1 MAAFCE
7 KLAPHLGRIR
17 TPGQGDKIYKDEC
30 VFSFDTPESEG
41 GLYVCLNTFLGF
53 SRKHVE
59 KRYAKTG
66 NAVYLHLKTVKKEI
80 TDDKPAA
87 KRAAPTKLAIGLE
100 GGFDLDQGKK
110 YEYEHHNS
118 LVILPS
124 FDSLPLPS
132 TELPEAVQLSVAAV
146 LAADSA
152 SVVNELEALAGTW
165 DGEKR
170 AVTKHS
176 DSLVQLDNGVRVPP
190 EGWKCQECDLTENL
204 WLNLT
209 DGAIL
214 CGRKYHDGTGGNN
227 HAVKHYEKTR
237 YPLAVKLGTITPDG
251 ADVYSYDEDDMVVD
265 SNLTKHLEHFGIEI
279 AKMRKTDKTMLELEI
294 DLNQRTGEW
303 ALIQEAGSQLT
314 PLFGPGYTGLANLG
328 NSCYLNAVVQVMMS
342 IPEFQHKYYD
352 GANRIFDSAPP
363 DPAGNFTVQMT
374 KLAAGILSGDYSR
387 EPSSEGSGQST
398 EVKHLEAKHECGYS
412 QEQPGIKPLMFK
424 TLVGRNHPEFST
436 KRQQDAQE
444 FFLHLLELVER
455 NCRNELNPADCFKFE
470 VEERIQCTESKKV
483 RYTQRTDWL
492 LALPVPLHCATNKQE
507 VDAYESKKEE
517 LIKKGERIDPDSV
530 VRSKIPLS
538 ACLEAFASTELVSDF
553 FSTAV
558 NKKVTVEKTTRL
570 RTFPDYLMIQLKKF
584 ALGKNWIPTKLDV
597 EMLMP
602 QELDLT
608 FLRGSG
614 LQPGEE
620 LLPEPKQT
628 NEGST
633 QTVELDAALVSQLC
647 DMGFPLEACK
657 KAVYFTQNAG
667 IEAATNWAMEHIAD
681 PDYAAPFVQPGAF
694 QADAEAV
701 AAIESMG
708 FSRDQAMKALK
719 ATDNNPERAIDWIFS
734 RTDELQAENRD
745 DAMDTDVVGPHI
757 RDGSGKYQL
766 VAFISHMGESTMVG
780 HYVCHIFKDGRWVI
794 FNDNK
799 VAVSEHLPKEF
810 GYLYLYRR
818 VPNS

>member
-1 MAAFCE
+1 MATFAD
-7 KLAPHLGRIR
+7 KLVPHLGRIR
-17 TPGQGDKIYKDEC
+17 APGHADKVYKDEC

-53 SRKHVE
+53 SKKFVE
-59 KRYAKTG
+59 RRYAKTG
-66 NAVYLHLKTVKKEI
+66 DAVYLHLKTIKKEV
-80 TDDKPAA
+80 TDDRPAA

-100 GGFDLDQGKK
+100 GGFDVDLGKK

-118 LVILPS
+118 LVILPN
-124 FDSLPLPS
+124 FDSVPLPN
-132 TELPEAVQLSVAAV
+132 TQLPEAVQLSVAAV

-152 SVVNELEALAGTW
+152 SVVNELEAMAGTW

-170 AVTKHS
+170 VPSKHS
-176 DSLVQLDNGVRVPP
+176 DTLVQLDNGVKVAPT
-190 EGWKCQECDLTENL
+190 GWKCERCDLTENL

-214 CGRKYHDGTGGNN
+214 CGRKYHEGSGGNN
-227 HAVKHYEKTR
+227 HSLEHFKNTG
-237 YPLAVKLGTITPDG
+237 YPLVVKLGTITPEG
-251 ADVYSYDEDDMVVD
+251 ADVHSYDEDDMVID
-265 SNLTKHLEHFGIEI
+265 TNLAKHLEHFGIEI
-279 AKMRKTDKTMLELEI
+279 SKMKKTDKTMLELEI
-294 DLNQRTGEW
+294 DLNQRVGEW
-303 ALIQEAGSQLT
+303 AVIQEAGSKLT

-328 NSCYLNAVVQVMMS
+328 NSCYLNSVVQVVMS

-352 GANRIFDSAPP
+352 DANQIFDSSPP
-363 DPAGNFTVQMT
+363 DPAENFTVQMT
-374 KLAAGILSGDYSR
+374 KLAVGILSGDYSK
-387 EPSSEGSGQST
+387 EPPCEGSGQSDPK
-398 EVKHLEAKHECGYS
+398 E
-412 QEQPGIKPLMFK
+412 QEGIKPLMFK

-444 FFLHLLELVER
+444 FFLYFLELVER
-455 NCRNELNPADCFKFE
+455 NCRNEMNPADCLKFE
-470 VEERIQCTESKKV
+470 VEERILCTESGKV
-483 RYTQRTDWL
+483 RYTKRTDWL
-492 LALPVPLHCATNKQE
+492 LPLPVPLECALNKQD

-517 LIKKGERIDPDSV
+517 LLKNNEKIDPETI

-538 ACLEAFASTELVSDF
+538 ACLDAFAKTEKVSDF

-584 ALGKNWIPTKLDV
+584 ALGQNWIPKKLDV

-602 QELDLT
+602 HQLDLS

-614 LQPGEE
+614 VQPGEE
-620 LLPEPKQT
+620 LLPEPKET

-633 QTVELDAALVSQLC
+633 QTVELNQAWVSQLA
-647 DMGFPLEACK
+647 DMGFPLEGCK
-657 KAVYFTQNAG
+657 KAVFFTQNTS
-667 IEAATNWAMEHIAD
+667 IEAATEWAMDHMND
-681 PDYAAPFVQPGAF
+681 PDFGAPFVQPGTF
-694 QADAEAV
+694 QADAEALET
-701 AAIESMG
+701 ITNMG
-708 FSRDQAMKALK
+708 FSQDQALKALK
-719 ATDNNPERAIDWIFS
+719 ATDNNVQRAMDWIFS
-734 RTDELQAENRD
+734 RADDIQAESQEV
-745 DAMDTDVVGPHI
+745 AMETDCAGPRI
-757 RDGSGKYQL
+757 KDGPGNYQL

-799 VAVSEHLPKEF
+799 VALSENPPKEF

-818 VPNS
+818 VPDS

>member
-1 MAAFCE
+1 MATFYE
-7 KLAPHLGRIR
+7 KLVPHLGQIR
-17 TPGQGDKIYKDEC
+17 TPGHADKVYKDEC

-41 GLYVCLNTFLGF
+41 GLYVCLKTFLGF
-53 SRKHVE
+53 SKKFVE
-59 KRYAKTG
+59 RRYAKTG
-66 NAVYLHLKTVKKEI
+66 NAVYLHLKTIKKEV
-80 TDDKPAA
+80 TDDRPAA

-100 GGFDLDQGKK
+100 GGFDVDLGKK

-118 LVILPS
+118 LVILPN
-124 FDSLPLPS
+124 FDSVPLPN
-132 TELPEAVQLSVAAV
+132 TQLPEVVQLSVAAV

-170 AVTKHS
+170 VPSKHS
-176 DSLVQLDNGVRVPP
+176 DTLVQLDNGVKVAPT
-190 EGWKCQECDLTENL
+190 GWKCEKCDLTENL

-214 CGRKYHDGTGGNN
+214 CGRKYHEGSGGNN
-227 HAVKHYEKTR
+227 HSLEHFKNTG
-237 YPLAVKLGTITPDG
+237 YPLVVKLGTITPEG
-251 ADVYSYDEDDMVVD
+251 ADVHSYDEDDMVID
-265 SNLTKHLEHFGIEI
+265 TNLAKHLEHFGIEI
-279 AKMRKTDKTMLELEI
+279 SKMKKTDKTMLELEI
-294 DLNQRTGEW
+294 DLNQRVGEW
-303 ALIQEAGSQLT
+303 ALIQEAGSKLT

-328 NSCYLNAVVQVMMS
+328 NSCYLNSVVQVVLS
-342 IPEFQHKYYD
+342 IPEFQHKYYEN
-352 GANRIFDSAPP
+352 ANRTFDAAPP
-363 DPAGNFTVQMT
+363 DPAENFTVQMT
-374 KLAAGILSGDYSR
+374 KLAVGILSGDYSK
-387 EPSSEGSGQST
+387 EPPCEGSGQS
-398 EVKHLEAKHECGYS
+398 EPKE
-412 QEQPGIKPLMFK
+412 QEGIKPLMFK

-444 FFLHLLELVER
+444 FFSYFLELVER
-455 NCRNELNPADCFKFE
+455 NCRNEMNPADCLKFE
-470 VEERIQCTESKKV
+470 VEERIRCTESGKV
-483 RYTQRTDWL
+483 RYTKRTDWL
-492 LALPVPLHCATNKQE
+492 LPLPVPLQCALNKQE

-517 LIKKGERIDPDSV
+517 LIKKGEKIDPETV

-538 ACLEAFASTELVSDF
+538 ACLEAFAGTELISDF

-584 ALGKNWIPTKLDV
+584 ALGQNWIPKKLDV

-602 QELDLT
+602 QQLDLT

-614 LQPGEE
+614 VQPGEE

-633 QTVELDAALVSQLC
+633 QTVELDEALVTQLAE
-647 DMGFPLEACK
+647 MGFPLEGCK
-657 KAVYFTQNAG
+657 KAVFFTQNSG
-667 IEAATNWAMEHIAD
+667 IEAATEWAMEHLDD
-681 PDYAAPFVQPGAF
+681 PDFGAPFVQPGAF
-694 QADAEAV
+694 KADPGALAS
-701 AAIESMG
+701 IEQMG
-708 FSRDQAMKALK
+708 FPRHQALKALK
-719 ATDNNPERAIDWIFS
+719 ATDNNLERALDWIFS
-734 RTDELQAENRD
+734 RADELQAECQD
-745 DAMDTDVVGPHI
+745 VAMETDCVVPYI
-757 RDGSGKYQL
+757 KDGNGNYQL

-799 VAVSEHLPKEF
+799 VALSENPPKEF

-818 VPNS
+818 VPDS